1 MTAHLFVA
9 VFINTWRRRYPNH
22 FCYES
27 NPMKLLMQLTALYIF
42 STALVQASAMGDF
55 RNFISSTQSG
65 RADFTQTVID
75 VKGKTTQQ
83 ANGTLA
89 FVRPGKFRW
98 QYLKP
103 AQLIVGDGKQVSF
116 FDEDLNQVTI
126 KKLEAAFASTPA
138 ALLAGKSEVEA
149 AFTMVAGGDASAEKD
164 GIAWVNAEP
173 KSKDAGI
180 EKVRLGFQKGQLAVM
195 ELNDP
200 FGNRTRI
207 VFTKFERNPKIDA
220 KEFIF
225 VPPKGADVVGQ

>member
-1 MTAHLFVA
+1 
-9 VFINTWRRRYPNH
+9 
-22 FCYES
+22 
-27 NPMKLLMQLTALYIF
+27 MKFLSQLIALYIF
-42 STALVQASAMGDF
+42 GIALVHASAMDDF
-55 RNFISSTQSG
+55 RNFVSSTQSG

-103 AQLIVGDGKQVSF
+103 AQLIVGDGKRVSF

-138 ALLAGKSEVEA
+138 ALLAGKSEIEA
-149 AFTMVAGGDASAEKD
+149 AFTIVAGSDASNGGGEKD
-164 GIAWVNAEP
+164 GMAWVNAEP

-180 EKVRLGFQKGQLAVM
+180 EKVRLGFQKGQLAAM
-195 ELNDP
+195 ELNDA

-207 VFTKFERNPKIDA
+207 NFSKFERNPKIDA

-225 VPPKGADVVGQ
+225 VPPKGADVVSE